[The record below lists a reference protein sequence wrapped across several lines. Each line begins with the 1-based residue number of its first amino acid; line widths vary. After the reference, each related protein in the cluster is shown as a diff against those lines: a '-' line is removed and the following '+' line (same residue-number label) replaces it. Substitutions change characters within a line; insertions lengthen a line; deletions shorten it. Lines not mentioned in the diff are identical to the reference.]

1 MDVAEFDNSGVL
13 GYTKKNKVIWVILG
27 INFAVFIY
35 GYLFYYN
42 MILLSI
48 NYLMMFFLIMMIK
61 SSNMYQIGYL
71 ICC

>member
-1 MDVAEFDNSGVL
+1 MDVAEFDHSGVL

-48 NYLMMFFLIMMIK
+48 NYLAMFFLIMMIK